1 MKKLIWTGLAAA
13 ACLCAQPGP
22 GFGRGPGRGPGGPGG
37 PGGEMRNP
45 VSGAP
50 FSGTETTVS
59 TQTLANGSTITH
71 SSTTTFYRD
80 SSGRVRTETTIPA
93 RPGSTESARTMVTIS
108 DPVAGVVHNLDPV
121 NKVSHD
127 MTVRRPNGNA
137 QNRPAP
143 RSATTGTAGT
153 MQDRAFRGRGGA
165 NDPNVTHETLTAQTV
180 GGVYA
185 TGTRSTHTIKA
196 GAEGNSQDL
205 QSTHEVWES
214 PDLKIP
220 VMVKDTDPVRGTMV
234 RQMTN
239 IVRSEPD
246 AALFQVPVGY
256 TVKTGGPGPG
266 GPGGRR
272 GPGGPIRQ

>member
-1 MKKLIWTGLAAA
+1 
-13 ACLCAQPGP
+13 
-22 GFGRGPGRGPGGPGG
+22 
-37 PGGEMRNP
+37 MRNP

-71 SSTTTFYRD
+71 NSTTTFYRD
-80 SSGRVRTETTIPA
+80 SSGRVRTETTLPA
-93 RPGSTESARTMVTIS
+93 RPGSNESPRTMITIS
-108 DPVAGVVHNLDPV
+108 DPVAGVIHNLDPV

-127 MTVRRPNGNA
+127 MTVRRPGNA

-143 RSATTGTAGT
+143 RTATTGSE
-153 MQDRAFRGRGGA
+153 QDRAFRGRGPGS
-165 NDPNVTHETLTAQTV
+165 DPNVAHETLTAQSV
-180 GGVYA
+180 NGVYA

-196 GAEGNSQDL
+196 GTQGNSQDL
-205 QSTHEVWES
+205 QSVHEVWQS

-220 VMVKDTDPVRGTMV
+220 VMVKDTDPVRGTTV

-246 AALFQVPVGY
+246 ASLFQVPGGY

-266 GPGGRR
+266 GPGRR
-272 GPGGPIRQ
+272 GPGGPGGPIR